1 MELVIKLFPR
11 MVKCGLH
18 IQFRHGHENESG
30 PGCVTLHVKQRG
42 NSVCHHVVKDG
53 SVQQR
58 LTNGITV
65 HFTTCFH
72 CFGVFGD
79 SPATPHCDRLG
90 ISWLFCCL
98 YFRHLPS
105 SLALSLSS
113 LSFSHQQYVLSPP
126 LMCRTSSL
134 LPGAVCCKYCT
145 EKLL

>member
-1 MELVIKLFPR
+1 
-11 MVKCGLH
+11 MVKCGVH
-18 IQFRHGHENESG
+18 IQFKHGHENESG
-30 PGCVTLHVKQRG
+30 PGCVTLHVKERG
-42 NSVCHHVVKDG
+42 NSVCYHVVKDG

-90 ISWLFCCL
+90 ISWLFL
-98 YFRHLPS
+98 LPLFPTPAQLS
-105 SLALSLSS
+105 RSLSLSS
-113 LSFSHQQYVLSPP
+113 LPFSHQQYVLSPP